1 MNHPIPE
8 THLDLLTRPV
18 HGVLTTIMPDGQ
30 PQSSLVWCDYDGEYA
45 RVNTTRERQKGKNM
59 MRNPKVSLLIV
70 DPENTGRFLQIRGDA
85 ELIEQGAPEHLDEIT
100 RQYTSY
106 PQYYGYVFPMEKKTR
121 ETRIICRIHAQ
132 RFTLDAIHS

>member
-1 MNHPIPE
+1 MKHPIPE
-8 THLDLLTRPV
+8 THLDLPTRPV
-18 HGVLTTIMPDGQ
+18 RGVLTTLMPNGQ
-30 PQSSLVWCDYDGEYA
+30 PQSSLVWCDYDGECA

-100 RQYTSY
+100 CQYTSY

-132 RFTLDAIHS
+132 RITLDAIHS

>member
-30 PQSSLVWCDYDGEYA
+30 PQSSLVWCDYNGECA

>member
-30 PQSSLVWCDYDGEYA
+30 PQSSLVWCDYNGECA

-85 ELIEQGAPEHLDEIT
+85 ELIEQGVPEHLDEIT

>member
-30 PQSSLVWCDYDGEYA
+30 PQSSLVWCDYNGECA

-132 RFTLDAIHS
+132 RITLDAIHS